1 MSSRKRVEKVMA
13 ISAVSSSTAVD
24 IGYTTS
30 ITSDPENTWVA
41 KRQSAINA
49 ALERRIADQGDQN
62 EGGFEDSPIG
72 RNGAGTTDTLKE
84 PASTKK
90 RPSLTFSGE
99 SERIGEGNWDEKTSF
114 GKHVGYL

>member
-24 IGYTTS
+24 IGHTTS

-49 ALERRIADQGDQN
+49 ALERRIANQGDQN
-62 EGGFEDSPIG
+62 GGGFDDSSIG
-72 RNGAGTTDTLKE
+72 RNGARTTNTPKE

-90 RPSLTFSGE
+90 HPSLTFSGE
-99 SERIGEGNWDEKTSF
+99 SERIGQGNWDEKTPF